1 MTTSPSILDL
11 VSARE
16 GHFQLESGYH
26 SALWLD
32 LDSLFIDPSGI
43 SALVRNLARGI
54 SSYQPF
60 IVCGPL
66 IGGAFLAQLIAKELG
81 IEFAYTEKAGTAEP
95 GGLYQVRYSLPRA
108 YRSGVRRK
116 KVALVDDVMSA
127 GSSLRATLSTLEEF
141 GAIPVVVGSLMV
153 LGSKGENFFRERGIP
168 VEAGERREYQ
178 VWEPAHC
185 PHCASGIPLEETG

>member
-26 SALWLD
+26 SGLWLD
-32 LDSLFIDPSGI
+32 LDSLFIDPSSI
-43 SALVRNLARGI
+43 SGLVRNLARGI
-54 SSYQPF
+54 STYQPSV
-60 IVCGPL
+60 VCGPL
-66 IGGAFLAQLIAKELG
+66 VGGAFLAQLVAKELG
-81 IEFAYTEKAGTAEP
+81 IEFAYTQKAPSSEQA
-95 GGLYQVRYSLPRA
+95 GLFHVRYELPPA
-108 YRSGVRRK
+108 YRSRMRRK

-127 GSSLRATLSTLEEF
+127 GSSLRATHSILQEF

-153 LGSKGENFFRERGIP
+153 LGSKGESFFREHGIP

-178 VWEPAHC
+178 IWEPAHC
-185 PHCASGIPLEETG
+185 PHCAAGIALEQTE

>member
-1 MTTSPSILDL
+1 MSTSPSILDL

-32 LDSLFIDPSGI
+32 LDSLFVDPSSI
-43 SALVRNLARGI
+43 SGLVRNLARGI
-54 SSYQPF
+54 SSYQPS

-66 IGGAFLAQLIAKELG
+66 VGGAFLAQLVAKELG
-81 IEFAYTEKAGTAEP
+81 IEFAYTEKAASAEP
-95 GGLYQVRYSLPRA
+95 DGLYQVRYSLPPA
-108 YRSGVRRK
+108 YRGRMRRK

-127 GSSLRATLSTLEEF
+127 GSSLRATLSTVREF
-141 GAIPVVVGSLMV
+141 GAIPVVAGSLMV
-153 LGSKGENFFRERGIP
+153 LGSKGENFFREHGIP

-178 VWEPAHC
+178 IWEPAHC
-185 PHCASGIPLEETG
+185 PHCASGVPLEETG